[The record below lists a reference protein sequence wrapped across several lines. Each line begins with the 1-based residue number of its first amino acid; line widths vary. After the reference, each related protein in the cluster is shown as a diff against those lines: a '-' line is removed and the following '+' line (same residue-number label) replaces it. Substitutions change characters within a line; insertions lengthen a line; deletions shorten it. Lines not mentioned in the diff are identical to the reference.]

1 MQKVKDN
8 LFHVI
13 ADTCVIAIRAE
24 ISATPTQKAGRW
36 QAPSGFQYV
45 GLYEQCYLSITNSA
59 LLFLAQ
65 ASSSL
70 P

>member
-1 MQKVKDN
+1 M
-8 LFHVI
+8 VI

-24 ISATPTQKAGRW
+24 ISAAPTQKAGRW
-36 QAPSGFQYV
+36 QAPSGFQYA
-45 GLYEQCYLSITNSA
+45 GLHVFGNRDYLSITNSA

-65 ASSSL
+65 ASSSW